1 MKKSLRCALTKS
13 ANSVILLLMAL
24 CASVLSGCEVEEVL
38 RTSQIDI
45 PPTDTTDVIKDLY
58 YKSERT
64 LSATATAMDSLAK
77 SNVDFKQ
84 KATFLNEKEQIFVEF
99 TPTTYLYISLAK
111 KRIEVASTEELPS
124 TLTKSYIQSQT
135 PFKNETTL
143 GEDVVKVFEFD
154 NGQIATAYY
163 GYRYN
168 GLIVL
173 EDTLAT
179 PHLEIEDVSFN
190 KDIIK
195 QSGPKTE
202 VEDPYQN
209 TTVFKATYATKG
221 VSGEELTNDVLLQPW
236 YYKVVTSEPTR
247 VLNVEYS
254 GKFIGCPYN
263 AYELTEKIT
272 TNKGE
277 STNTYKVDLSVVV
290 SGPDPREQP
299 SMDSEFKS
307 ASTGKMKE
315 NVFSELKNA
324 EGFTIRTM
332 TGSYTSSNT
341 GTKNRTAVESTVNFT
356 YQIPVKFESEY
367 GTYTIPAIK
376 MNFHELGFSIV
387 KQSETDAETVYK
399 TTNTVYGQ
407 VNDCNFDALDEIV
420 TLRVA
425 KEKPENVVKVDSTYT
440 IGGNNDDYNVKKEII
455 WSDGSKTSS
464 TYQYSGKH
472 EATAKDFGE
481 VKTTSLNWN
490 VSNLTKG
497 STSQQTEE
505 KKFSSVTK
513 FTAVYTTTT
522 WNAPATNGKERGTF
536 TFTEMSPV
544 VTFIDGKT
552 TKTFPARKYVLT
564 GTGARLATNFS
575 NIIRDGVSYKAYDY
589 IYTTQAV
596 WNQDA
601 SSNLVSNGKL
611 LVLADE
617 VGTPTYTPSQ
627 SWNGN
632 TTTVKITKTTPHTAA
647 DDEVEIFSYE
657 FTVSLS
663 SLTNGKIYAEN
674 TSFSTTESHST
685 NSSSQTDGK
694 WTLKTYTTD
703 YAYVVSN
710 NAVNRT
716 LPLSVKDAEITF
728 KDGDYTHTFNV
739 RLNMSKTES
748 FDAKRTE
755 GDYDITPHKLRVVGT
770 SIDGKS
776 FSTTGT
782 TDIYVKRQTEPEE
795 PNLGRPKNM
804 IVTATFDPTGRVTK
818 RAFVFN
824 WEDGVTYAVCD
835 YDVVLPDQNDFSFKI
850 DSYTEY
856 NSVGYDKN
864 NSDPWQPARG
874 VDSSDAIRWYYPNN
888 TLMSAIDKA
897 LTCKTIG
904 WRNIVGGKY
913 SMVIPGYTYTI
924 NGYYIT
930 VTAPNGDKVTFN
942 SHHN

>member
-1 MKKSLRCALTKS
+1 M
-13 ANSVILLLMAL
+13 LLMAL
-24 CASVLSGCEVEEVL
+24 CVSVLGGCEAEEVL

-64 LSATATAMDSLAK
+64 LAATAAATDALVK
-77 SNVDFKQ
+77 SDVNFKQ
-84 KATFLNEKEQIFVEF
+84 KATFLNEKEHIFVEF
-99 TPTTYLYISLAK
+99 TPTTYLYIRLAK
-111 KRIEVASTEELPS
+111 ERIEVASTEDLPCA
-124 TLTKSYIQSQT
+124 LTKSYIQSQT

-154 NGQIATAYY
+154 NGQVATAYY
-163 GYRYN
+163 GHRYN
-168 GLIVL
+168 GVIVAK
-173 EDTLAT
+173 DTLAT
-179 PHLEIEDVSFN
+179 PHLEISDISFN
-190 KDIIK
+190 EDIIK
-195 QSGPKTE
+195 QDGEKTE
-202 VEDPYQN
+202 VEDPYRN
-209 TTVFKATYATKG
+209 TSVFNATYTSKG

-236 YYKVVTSEPTR
+236 YYKIVTSEPTTI
-247 VLNVEYS
+247 LNVEYS

-263 AYELTEKIT
+263 AYELTEKVT

-277 STNTYKVDLSVVV
+277 TTHTYKVDLSVVV
-290 SGPDPREQP
+290 SGPEPREQP
-299 SMDSEFKS
+299 SMDSEFNS
-307 ASTGKMKE
+307 ESTGKMKE

-332 TGSYTSSNT
+332 TGTYTSSNT

-356 YQIPVKFESEY
+356 YQMPVKFESEY

-387 KQSETDAETVYK
+387 KQSESDEETVYK

-407 VNDCNFDALDEIV
+407 VNDCTFDALDEIV
-420 TLRVA
+420 RLRVA
-425 KEKPENVVKVDSTYT
+425 KEKPKDVVKVDSTYT
-440 IGGNNDDYNVKKEII
+440 IGGTDDDYDVEKNII
-455 WSDGSKTSS
+455 WSDGSKTTS
-464 TYQYSGKH
+464 TYKYTGRH
-472 EATAKDFGE
+472 EATAKGFGE
-481 VKTTSLNWN
+481 VITTSLNWN
-490 VSNLTKG
+490 ANNLAKG

-505 KKFSSVTK
+505 KKFSPVTK

-522 WNAPATNGKERGTF
+522 WNAAATNGKERGTF
-536 TFTEMSPV
+536 AFTEMSPV
-544 VTFIDGKT
+544 VTFVDGKT

-564 GTGARLATNFS
+564 GLGAQLATNFT
-575 NIIRDGVSYKAYDY
+575 NVIRDGVSYKAYDY
-589 IYTTQAV
+589 NYTTRAV
-596 WNQDA
+596 WNQGA

-611 LVLADE
+611 LMLADE
-617 VGTPTYTPSQ
+617 AGTPTYTPSQ
-627 SWNGN
+627 SWSGN

-647 DDEVEIFSYE
+647 DDEVEVFPYE
-657 FTVSLS
+657 FTVSLGA
-663 SLTNGKIYAEN
+663 LTDGKVYAEN
-674 TSFSTTESHST
+674 TSFATTSSHTGNSTT
-685 NSSSQTDGK
+685 QTDGK
-694 WTLKTYTTD
+694 WTVKTYTTD
-703 YAYVVSN
+703 YTYVVSN

-716 LPLSVKDAEITF
+716 MPSAVKDAEITF
-728 KDGDYTHTFNV
+728 KDGAYTHTFNV
-739 RLNMSKTES
+739 RLNMSKSES
-748 FDAKRTE
+748 FGTARTE

-770 SIDGKS
+770 TIDGKS

-782 TDIYVKRQTEPEE
+782 TDIYVTRQTEPED

-804 IVTATFDPTGRVTK
+804 VVTATFDPTGRVTK

-835 YDVVLPDQNDFSFKI
+835 YDVMLPKQNEFSFKV
-850 DSYTEY
+850 DSYTGY

-864 NSDPWQPARG
+864 NSKPWQPARG

-904 WRNIVGGKY
+904 WRNVVGGKY

-930 VTAPNGDKVTFN
+930 VTAPNGEKVTFN